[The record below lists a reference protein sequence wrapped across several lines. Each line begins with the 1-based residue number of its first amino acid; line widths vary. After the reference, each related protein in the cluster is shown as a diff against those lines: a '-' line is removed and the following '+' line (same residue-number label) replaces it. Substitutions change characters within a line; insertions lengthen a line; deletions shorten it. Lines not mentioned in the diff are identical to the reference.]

1 MILWTVAH
9 QDPLSMGS
17 SRQEYWSGLPLLL
30 QVTFPPQGLIEP
42 SSPVSPALAGR
53 SLPLSHLRSPDLL
66 TVCLSS
72 LMVSSTSAPGH
83 FLGTAR
89 LQVTAWT
96 QPVTYRNIVCSLK
109 PPPSFSFRTTST
121 GIWANVLSLDSR
133 GLCNWG
139 LRQKTNRNQLY

>member
-1 MILWTVAH
+1 MDRGPPGSFVHGIFQARILEWVAT
-9 QDPLSMGS
+9 S
-17 SRQEYWSGLPLLL
+17 SPGDLP
-30 QVTFPPQGLIEP
+30 TPGIEP

-72 LMVSSTSAPGH
+72 LMASSTSAPGH

-89 LQVTAWT
+89 LQVTAWR

-109 PPPSFSFRTTST
+109 PPPSFSFRTIST

-133 GLCNWG
+133 GLCN
-139 LRQKTNRNQLY
+139 